1 MLATFLLIL
10 GQIASLVIA
19 ITVARKF
26 PQPAKALFAGILA
39 GLATSLAIGFAV
51 GFLGNVVLMSQ
62 IDFWLANKLMSWW
75 ALVTGNP
82 IGG

>member
-10 GQIASLVIA
+10 GQIASLAIA
-19 ITVARKF
+19 ITVARKY
-26 PQPAKALFAGILA
+26 PQTGKGHFVGILA
-39 GLATSLAIGFAV
+39 GLATSLAAGFAV
-51 GFLGNVVLMSQ
+51 GFLGNAVPMGQ

-75 ALVTGNP
+75 SFVTGNP